1 MEYSFKQSFNQD
13 FFHLLPTDWKNSIL
27 PFWDNYVDNSSI
39 YLLYD
44 SDKIIAGGIVF
55 HTCSPDMMYNELEAK
70 KWFDNDYLYLGFIW
84 VIEEYRNKKTGSK
97 WLQALSKKFPSQK
110 FWLTI
115 DEENL
120 AFFYIKNGF
129 KLIKSLKNSDD
140 TEWLLTY
147 EPKE

>member
-1 MEYSFKQSFNQD
+1 MEYIFKQSNNQD
-13 FFHLLPTDWKNSIL
+13 FFQLLPTDWKNSIL

-39 YLLYD
+39 YLLFD
-44 SDKIIAGGIVF
+44 NDKIIAGGIVF
-55 HTCSPDMMYNELEAK
+55 HSCSPDMMYNELEAK

-84 VIEEYRNKKTGSK
+84 VVEEYRNKKIGSK
-97 WLQALSKKFPSQK
+97 WLQALMKKFPTQK

-129 KLIKSLKNSDD
+129 KLIKSLKNGNDD
-140 TEWLLTY
+140 EWLLTY
-147 EPKE
+147 KP

>member
-1 MEYSFKQSFNQD
+1 MEYIFKQSNNQD
-13 FFHLLPTDWKNSIL
+13 FFQLLPTDWKNSIL

-39 YLLYD
+39 YLLFD
-44 SDKIIAGGIVF
+44 NDKIIAGGIVF

-84 VIEEYRNKKTGSK
+84 VVEEYRNKKIGSK
-97 WLQALSKKFPSQK
+97 WLQALMKKFPTQK

-129 KLIKSLKNSDD
+129 KLIKSLKNGNDD
-140 TEWLLTY
+140 EWLLTY
-147 EPKE
+147 KP

>member
-1 MEYSFKQSFNQD
+1 MMEYIFKQSNNQD
-13 FFHLLPTDWKNSIL
+13 FFQLLPTDWKNSIL

-39 YLLYD
+39 YLLFD
-44 SDKIIAGGIVF
+44 NDKIIAGGIVF

-84 VIEEYRNKKTGSK
+84 VVEEYRNKKIGSK
-97 WLQALSKKFPSQK
+97 WLQALMKKFPTQK

-129 KLIKSLKNSDD
+129 KLIKSLKNGNDD
-140 TEWLLTY
+140 EWLLTY
-147 EPKE
+147 KP

>member
-1 MEYSFKQSFNQD
+1 MMEYIFKQSFNQD
-13 FFHLLPTDWKNSIL
+13 FFQLLPIDWKNSIL

-39 YLLYD
+39 YLLFD
-44 SDKIIAGGIVF
+44 NDKIIAGGVVF
-55 HTCSPDMMYNELEAK
+55 RSCSPDMMYNKLEAK

-84 VIEEYRNKKTGSK
+84 VVEEYRNKKIGSK
-97 WLQALSKKFPSQK
+97 WLQALMKKFPTQK

-129 KLIKSLKNSDD
+129 KLIKSLKNGNDD
-140 TEWLLTY
+140 EWLLTY
-147 EPKE
+147 KP

>member
-1 MEYSFKQSFNQD
+1 MEYIFKQSNNQD
-13 FFHLLPTDWKNSIL
+13 FFQLLPIDWKNSIL

-39 YLLYD
+39 YLLFD
-44 SDKIIAGGIVF
+44 NDKIIAGGIVF
-55 HTCSPDMMYNELEAK
+55 HSCSPDMMYNELEAK

-84 VIEEYRNKKTGSK
+84 VVEEYRNKKIGSK
-97 WLQALSKKFPSQK
+97 WLQALMKKFPTQK

-129 KLIKSLKNSDD
+129 KLIKSLKNGDD
-140 TEWLLTY
+140 TEWLLCY
-147 EPKE
+147 NPE